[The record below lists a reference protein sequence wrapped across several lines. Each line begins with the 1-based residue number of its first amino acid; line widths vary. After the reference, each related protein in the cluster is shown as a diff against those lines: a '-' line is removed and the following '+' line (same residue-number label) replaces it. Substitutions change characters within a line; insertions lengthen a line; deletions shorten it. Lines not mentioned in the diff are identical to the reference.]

1 MERYQDIYKHYEK
14 KLFKYG
20 PTHKGMDWPNANDL
34 DKRFNVMT
42 GLFNNF
48 KLKKPSVLDLGCGV
62 GLYIDYLKRNNLFD
76 KILFTGIDI
85 SSKMIETAKKIHP
98 DENFF
103 VQDIIKKPL
112 SVNSYDYILMNGVL
126 TEKVSLSK
134 IEMVEFAKNII
145 YSAFNSSS
153 KGIAF
158 NVMSSYVDWE
168 RDDLFHWNLNEV
180 VSYLLNNCSRHIKIN
195 MDYGLYEYTF
205 YVYKNSNY

>member
-1 MERYQDIYKHYEK
+1 MERYNDIYKHYEK
-14 KLFKYG
+14 QLFKHG
-20 PTHKGMDWPNANDL
+20 ANHMGMDWPNANDL
-34 DKRFNVMT
+34 NKRFTVMT
-42 GLFNNF
+42 GLFNNY
-48 KLKKPSVLDLGCGV
+48 KLKRPRILDLGCGV
-62 GLYIDYLKRNNLFD
+62 GLYIDYLKKNNLFD
-76 KILFTGIDI
+76 KLSFSGTDI

-98 DENFF
+98 NENLF

-112 SVNSYDYILMNGVL
+112 PENMYDFILMNGVL

-145 YSAFNSSS
+145 LSAFNSSS

-168 RDDLFHWNLNEV
+168 RDDLFHWDLNEV
-180 VSYLLNNCSRHIKIN
+180 VSYLYNKCSRHIKIN